1 MKFFVNGFWDSNKNI
16 DLDIV
21 GVNQNIKS
29 FTQHTPNYLKDI
41 YKSVLLNGEINYT
54 ASVKGKVKSD
64 INPQLNI
71 EYSITDGEFQTKKY
85 PFILFLMLIVQVLL
99 IMEKRKTLLRQK
111 YHS

>member
-16 DLDIV
+16 DLAIV

-85 PFILFLMLIVQVLL
+85 P
-99 IMEKRKTLLRQK
+99 K
-111 YHS
+111 